1 MKYKI
6 EITGRGVDCYVHKI
20 TEFQKNDLIDNEI
33 EMNDD
38 SIDDVANILSID
50 DVFELYK
57 TQIGDVTL
65 DFRFKKH
72 NDSLWYI

>member
-33 EMNDD
+33 EMNY
-38 SIDDVANILSID
+38 SLSP
-50 DVFELYK
+50 
-57 TQIGDVTL
+57 
-65 DFRFKKH
+65 
-72 NDSLWYI
+72 